1 MPLIASP
8 QARDLTQID
17 NNGPRFEENEVAG
30 LTTQA
35 DWQTGLGEV
44 TAVASYRSAEAA
56 RSYDV
61 DNSPADLANDP
72 RDGERFNSFTYE
84 MRLQGERGRLDYLF
98 GVFFGREVITSRDSF
113 LLGSDAESYI
123 HALSGGVIPVFTG
136 LPVGENFPTGTGV
149 FDVFRQRTTSAAF
162 FTHHIFALSERM
174 SLTLG
179 GRYTHQEKSLA
190 AEISSNNPACNG
202 AITNFGPELIGVP
215 AALQGLICIP
225 NLDPRYDGIFVDE
238 RSEENGSGTAALS
251 HRLTDTLNAYVQY
264 SRGYKGGGYQLDRS
278 GMDPLAPALSQVAF
292 DAESVD
298 SFEFGLRSFS
308 EDGIWRVGAALFHT
322 TFNDYQFSFF
332 TGINRRT
339 QNVPE
344 LVTKGFE
351 VEAGLRPVPSLEFTL
366 ATSYQEVVFGD
377 SGFPTGLTQL
387 EGSTPP
393 VAPRWVVVGTVSYSR
408 KIGNLGLN
416 AFGNA
421 DIRWQSRSDVGA
433 SATPS
438 PDFIQESYA
447 VVGARAGLSGRANN
461 WRLEFWGRN
470 IFNQRA
476 WSILN
481 NTTLQPGSI
490 SGFVSDPQTLGITG
504 TLIW

>member
-1 MPLIASP
+1 M
-8 QARDLTQID
+8 
-17 NNGPRFEENEVAG
+17 
-30 LTTQA
+30 
-35 DWQTGLGEV
+35 
-44 TAVASYRSAEAA
+44 
-56 RSYDV
+56 
-61 DNSPADLANDP
+61 
-72 RDGERFNSFTYE
+72 
-84 MRLQGERGRLDYLF
+84 
-98 GVFFGREVITSRDSF
+98 
-113 LLGSDAESYI
+113 
-123 HALSGGVIPVFTG
+123 
-136 LPVGENFPTGTGV
+136 
-149 FDVFRQRTTSAAF
+149 
-162 FTHHIFALSERM
+162 
-174 SLTLG
+174 
-179 GRYTHQEKSLA
+179 
-190 AEISSNNPACNG
+190 
-202 AITNFGPELIGVP
+202 
-215 AALQGLICIP
+215 
-225 NLDPRYDGIFVDE
+225 
-238 RSEENGSGTAALS
+238 
-251 HRLTDTLNAYVQY
+251 
-264 SRGYKGGGYQLDRS
+264 
-278 GMDPLAPALSQVAF
+278 
-292 DAESVD
+292 
-298 SFEFGLRSFS
+298 
-308 EDGIWRVGAALFHT
+308 
-322 TFNDYQFSFF
+322 
-332 TGINRRT
+332 
-339 QNVPE
+339 
-344 LVTKGFE
+344 TKGFE

-393 VAPRWVVVGTVSYSR
+393 VAPRWVVVGAVSYSR
-408 KIGNLGLN
+408 EIGNLGLN